1 MSEVELSAVP
11 KYAIPCVWAHK
22 EGALIPVRQR
32 TRRKGRRG
40 IGVGRKEQEKQV
52 CRMKMW

>member
-22 EGALIPVRQR
+22 EGALIPVRELEG
-32 TRRKGRRG
+32 KEGEELG
-40 IGVGRKEQEKQV
+40 LIGKNKKSRYVG
-52 CRMKMW
+52 